1 MKRASVAWFWKYSY
15 SEPCR
20 SLVPDLETI
29 LTMPPA
35 ARPYSA
41 PKLLFTTRNSWT
53 DSCGGVDRCTPEIVL
68 TKSAPSTV
76 TVLLNDRMPA
86 NEICEVSKS
95 VKVVPRLVRLVATPG
110 VSNAKSVNNR
120 PLMGSDSICCVA
132 TTWLI
137 SVLVGSIT
145 GVSVVTTTFSFPEA
159 TFSVTSM
166 VAVCPTVSSIPVS
179 VDFANPVASVVNSYR
194 PGGTLASTYSPFS
207 LDTVLYVRLVSV
219 FRSVTDAFATEPP
232 LASRTA
238 PTCAVVGLAQV
249 PRISV
254 ARTVK
259 NHERR
264 PMIHPS
270 RKIIRTIHLDL

>member
-1 MKRASVAWFWKYSY
+1 MNRASVALFWKYSY

-20 SLVPDLETI
+20 SLVPDLETM

-41 PKLLFTTRNSWT
+41 PKLLFTTRNSCT
-53 DSCGGVDRCTPEIVL
+53 DSWGGVERCTPEMVL

-76 TVLLNDRMPA
+76 TVLLNERIPPK
-86 NEICEVSKS
+86 EICDVSKS

-110 VSNAKSVNNR
+110 VSNAKSVNNL
-120 PLMGSDSICCVA
+120 PLMGRDSICCVA

-137 SVLVGSIT
+137 SVLVGSMT
-145 GVSVVTTTFSFPEA
+145 RVSVVTTTLSVQEA
-159 TFSVTSM
+159 TFSVTSR
-166 VAVCPTVSSIPVS
+166 VAVCPTVNSIPVS
-179 VDFANPVASVVNSYR
+179 VDLANPVASAVNLYR
-194 PGGTLASTYSPFS
+194 FGITLASTYSPFS

-238 PTCAVVGLAQV
+238 PFSCALAAPTCAYVGFTQT
-249 PRISV
+249 PRITIALK
-254 ARTVK
+254 ARRTK
-259 NHERR
+259 SRA
-264 PMIHPS
+264 MIHP
-270 RKIIRTIHLDL
+270 L